1 MAPRAHL
8 LLDERVR
15 AVMSV
20 EPVNAALFAIV
31 VSITALALAVD
42 VAALAALLGWI
53 RRRRR

>member
-1 MAPRAHL
+1 
-8 LLDERVR
+8 
-15 AVMSV
+15 MSV